1 MNDIFKYSTI
11 WFLKGIFLN
20 TPIYFLLSILS
31 LLWTICTIELDSL
44 LIKNVLCQVLLKI
57 HPVVLKKDKNVKN
70 TDTRTDKQDDQKKL
84 MWALR
89 MTLTQ
94 NEKKSTDDNERPSIV
109 SYRPLIVVFYFSLS
123 KNVGQWHTFWVK
135 NSLKKMLHY
144 EWDFLNC
151 KNTANN

>member
-1 MNDIFKYSTI
+1 MPSF
-11 WFLKGIFLN
+11 
-20 TPIYFLLSILS
+20 
-31 LLWTICTIELDSL
+31 
-44 LIKNVLCQVLLKI
+44 IKNSSSGPKEGE
-57 HPVVLKKDKNVKN
+57 NVKN

-123 KNVGQWHTFWVK
+123 KNVGQWHTFWVNGHWKFPKK
-135 NSLKKMLHY
+135 NVTLWMRFSELQKYSK
-144 EWDFLNC
+144 
-151 KNTANN
+151 